1 MFLGFMKKSVRLY
14 ITGTVQGI
22 FFRSFIKENAERY
35 DVKGFTR
42 NLEDGRVEV
51 FLEGST
57 DNVNQMVEICK
68 KGPKHS
74 IIKEVEIRYEKFQGL
89 RDFKVLRV

>member
-1 MFLGFMKKSVRLY
+1 MKKSIRLY

-22 FFRSFIKENAERY
+22 FFRGFVKENAEKLN
-35 DVKGFTR
+35 VKGFVR

-51 FLEGST
+51 FLEGDS
-57 DNVNQMVEICK
+57 DAVDKMIELCK

-74 IIKEVEIRYEKFQGL
+74 MIRKVEEKTEKFQ
-89 RDFKVLRV
+89 DFKTFKVLHI